1 MRSVAKLEVGF
12 NFEVLNFSASLLQCS
27 LQRMQPGAASG
38 FWGAPNF
45 MEITSAENSLPRK
58 PKLLDRA
65 RDILK

>member
-1 MRSVAKLEVGF
+1 
-12 NFEVLNFSASLLQCS
+12 
-27 LQRMQPGAASG
+27 MQPGAASG